1 MTIFVLALI
10 LEEVEDRENFAFWV
24 LFEMAEDCD
33 ITPITNLFREVGR
46 VKNELRF
53 EEGVL
58 LIGCQETEVEL
69 QPEIAHRLIQEACVT
84 SFVASHVSETLR
96 QQGVAVLDTAAQL
109 LVKQET

>member
-1 MTIFVLALI
+1 
-10 LEEVEDRENFAFWV
+10 
-24 LFEMAEDCD
+24 MAEDRD
-33 ITPITNLFREVGR
+33 IAPITNLFGEVGR

-69 QPEIAHRLIQEACVT
+69 AARNRSSTYSGSLRDEL
-84 SFVASHVSETLR
+84 VASHVSETLR

-109 LVKQET
+109 LVKEET